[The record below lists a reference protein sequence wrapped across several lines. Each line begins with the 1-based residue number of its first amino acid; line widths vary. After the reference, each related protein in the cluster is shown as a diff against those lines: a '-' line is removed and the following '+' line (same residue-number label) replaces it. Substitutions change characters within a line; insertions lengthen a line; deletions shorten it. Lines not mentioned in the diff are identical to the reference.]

1 MTPATHLFKELL
13 KRKIQRVNIIVTIQ
27 FVSAIALAFFTNFSI
42 NLGMIHTRLTNPAD
56 FLTEILACFGS
67 LFFVFGLILFLLT
80 ISQNERLNRDQT
92 WRIIPITDGKFY
104 IENIFSSFI
113 SLIYFVLV
121 NVIIVFIL
129 LLICVLFNSKFRQNL
144 GINIHPSLEFFY
156 VIIVAILSC
165 FFMFLIASFLNFSS
179 IAISDFLPQG
189 SNRTILFLVRL
200 LIIIVIIGFIW
211 KINSVFS
218 FYDFFTGNFNLVNLK
233 VTSLNSLVEL
243 ENLMIVLFVIDLVI
257 LALNLFLINH
267 FFEPEKK

>member
-13 KRKIQRVNIIVTIQ
+13 KRKIQRVNVIVTIQ

-42 NLGMIHTRLTNPAD
+42 NSGMVHTRLTNPAD

-92 WRIIPITDGKFY
+92 WRLIPITDGKFY

-121 NVIIVFIL
+121 NVIIAIIL
-129 LLICVLFNSKFRQNL
+129 LLICVLFNSKFRQDL

-189 SNRTILFLVRL
+189 SNRTILFLVRV

-218 FYDFFTGNFNLVNLK
+218 FYDFFTGNFSLVNLK
-233 VTSLNSLVEL
+233 VTPLNSLVEL

-267 FFEPEKK
+267 FSEPEKK